1 MSTLGVTYR
10 ATTGKR
16 NQVLQDFRTCLYCA
30 AQLTS
35 VVFCIFCC
43 YCSVPCFLASCKA
56 VLMSWH
62 STTSCSPFTA
72 TSKVPLTSDNSLPRS
87 KIKGRFN
94 SSLPIPQ
101 VMKSYR
107 QQQFCSTAA
116 LHCTCNSTWLDFR
129 SHQKPNRPSPDAK
142 ALYQIMFSSEPKT

>member
-1 MSTLGVTYR
+1 MRSVDPQVLWKEAVVILPHNSLVNSFVSQPDIQMSTLGVTYR

-16 NQVLQDFRTCLYCA
+16 NQVLQDFRTCLCCA

-35 VVFCIFCC
+35 VVFCIFRC

-56 VLMSWH
+56 VFTSWH

-72 TSKVPLTSDNSLPRS
+72 TSQVPLTSENGLPRS
-87 KIKGRFN
+87 KIKGRFH
-94 SSLPIPQ
+94 SSLLISQ

-107 QQQFCSTAA
+107 
-116 LHCTCNSTWLDFR
+116 L
-129 SHQKPNRPSPDAK
+129 
-142 ALYQIMFSSEPKT
+142 